1 MGQKDFRLEAYR
13 IISDNLTRIRAV
25 LRDAL
30 RQLHGSGWEGVVEP
44 VDRRT
49 FLAQRREREVSIN
62 WRRAT
67 ADDLLQY
74 GNFSDLYEFV
84 AADRRLFERF
94 AAVAQEEEVLR
105 LRFLEVD
112 AIFNRVAYARPISD
126 SEMELLINF
135 EERLRRLGDGTTAE
149 EIGVEVPVLPPPEE
163 AAAAAPSPPSAPPA
177 GRRSAAPPPAK
188 AAATGPAAALSPP
201 TPTPAD
207 APAAPAAASAG
218 PAAAPVPPAAISPS
232 RLREALQAGD
242 EGTVLAGLYGEVTS
256 IADGLWTDTSCP
268 SPRLWE
274 VVRESSWYSDN
285 FTSLGLK
292 PLSDF
297 YDLAN
302 TARRRLL
309 DGISRKQLQDFLKE
323 HNFARILLALRDL
336 FRTRLPGS
344 PPNEKPVG

>member
-1 MGQKDFRLEAYR
+1 MGQNDYRLEAYR
-13 IISDNLTRIRAV
+13 IISDNLNRVRAV

-30 RQLHGSGWEGVVEP
+30 QQLHGAAWEGLVEP
-44 VDRRT
+44 MDRRT
-49 FLAQRREREVSIN
+49 YLGQRRDREVSIN

-84 AADRRLFERF
+84 AADGRLIERF
-94 AAVAQEEEVLR
+94 AALARDAEVLR

-112 AIFNRVAYARPISD
+112 AIFNRVAYARSISD
-126 SEMELLINF
+126 SEMELLVNF
-135 EERLRRLGDGTTAE
+135 DERLRRLGDGATA
-149 EIGVEVPVLPPPEE
+149 GHLTVEVPVDSQPEPVAPPTLLPPTTPPS
-163 AAAAAPSPPSAPPA
+163 AQPSPAPPA
-177 GRRSAAPPPAK
+177 GSGARAVPAGVQSAPV
-188 AAATGPAAALSPP
+188 PAAAD
-201 TPTPAD
+201 TA
-207 APAAPAAASAG
+207 AG
-218 PAAAPVPPAAISPS
+218 PAAAAPASAGASIPPAAISPS

-256 IADGLWTDTSCP
+256 IADGLWSDTSCP

-285 FTSLGLK
+285 FTSMGLK

-302 TARRRLL
+302 TARGRLL
-309 DGISRKQLQDFLKE
+309 DGSSRKQLQDFLKE
-323 HNFARILLALRDL
+323 HNFAQILLALRDL
-336 FRTRLPGS
+336 FRSRLPAS
-344 PPNEKPVG
+344 PPN